1 MRAAGRCW
9 DDEGMLGKHKKVLKS
24 GAQAQAVV
32 LESDMGGLSNSHG
45 ANRWKLRLRVQFDDG
60 TTSEVTCHAYSY
72 IGYGVGTILPVRYD
86 PSDRS
91 KVEVDTDSIKAGAK
105 DRLEA
110 SRAQLIASAEAQLQH
125 DKG

>member
-1 MRAAGRCW
+1 MAAMFGQ
-9 DDEGMLGKHKKVLKS
+9 HKKVLKS

-72 IGYGVGTILPVRYD
+72 IGYGVGSILPVRYD

-91 KVEVDTDSIKAGAK
+91 KVEVDTDSIEAGNK
-105 DRLEA
+105 EQLEE
-110 SRAQLIASAEAQLQH
+110 SRAHLIASAEARLKQ
-125 DKG
+125 DKRSISPDS